1 MLGIFKNTLSV
12 ISLICLSAQFCIGQ
26 PPATDSLQSALK
38 NAGHDTTRCSILLA
52 WGERI
57 YAQQP
62 EAAIKFWE
70 QSNALAEQ
78 NLVKYPSYHPLYR
91 AFKMQSAAALNDIA
105 AVYDSQ
111 GDIPKALD
119 FYQKGLKISEEVD
132 DKSTTAGILN
142 NIGFIYKNQGYHV
155 KALEYFQKSLSISD
169 EIGSNPA
176 INIPILNNIGDIYRI
191 QQQNDEAFRYYENS
205 LHLAESIGDKAGM
218 SSPLH
223 NIGLLYEAKKDY
235 NKALDF
241 YQKSLKIDEDLGD
254 KAGISFTL
262 NSIAS
267 IYFSR
272 GQFAEALT
280 FAERSLQIARELG
293 YPENIRNA
301 AYLLKRIYQQQQDF
315 PRALQMYEMYTQMRD
330 SINNTETKRASIKN
344 QLQYQYEK
352 KVTADSIRMAEE
364 RKVIDARFAQEQT
377 QRYALMGVLGLS
389 LVFAGFMFSRYQ
401 ITRRQKKVIQSQH
414 AELTQEK
421 KKSDDLL
428 LNILPLET
436 AEELKT
442 TGRSVAK
449 SYAEVTVLFTDFK
462 DFSKIAE
469 ALSAEDLVH
478 EINYFYSAFDRII
491 AQYDIEKIKTI
502 GDSYMC
508 AAGLPVPNKTHAE
521 DLVRAALDIQAFM
534 RAHTQEQPVPEHPPF
549 ELRIGIHTGPVV
561 AGIVGINKFAYDIW
575 GNTVNIASRMETSGE
590 AGKVN
595 ISERTYELVKDKFS
609 CAYRGKIEAK
619 HAGMIDMYFVE

>member
-1 MLGIFKNTLSV
+1 MLSIFKNTLSV
-12 ISLICLSAQFCIGQ
+12 ISIICLSGQFCIGQ
-26 PPATDSLQSALK
+26 SPPIDSLQLALQ
-38 NAGHDTTRCSILLA
+38 NVGHDTAHCSLLLA

-57 YAQQP
+57 YAEQP
-62 EAAIKFWE
+62 ELAIKLWE

-119 FYQKGLKISEEVD
+119 FYQKGLKISEEAE

-142 NIGFIYKNQGYHV
+142 NIGYIYKNQGYPG
-155 KALEYFQKSLSISD
+155 KALEYFQKSLAIID
-169 EIGSNPA
+169 EIGAEPSMA
-176 INIPILNNIGDIYRI
+176 IPILNNIGDIYRT
-191 QQQNDEAFRYYENS
+191 QKQHNDAFRYYEKS
-205 LHLAESIGDKAGM
+205 LRLAESIGDKAGM
-218 SSPLH
+218 SGPLN
-223 NIGLLYEAKKDY
+223 NIGVLYETKKDY
-235 NKALDF
+235 DKALEY
-241 YQKSLKIDEDLGD
+241 YQKSLKIDEELGD
-254 KAGISFTL
+254 KSGMAFTL
-262 NSIAS
+262 NNIAS
-267 IYFSR
+267 IYYSR
-272 GQFAEALT
+272 HQFADALQ
-280 FAERSLQIARELG
+280 FADRSLRLAREIG

-301 AYLLKRIYQQQQDF
+301 AVLLKKIYQQQQDF
-315 PRALQMYEMYTQMRD
+315 PKALQMYELYMQMRD

-364 RKVIDARFAQEQT
+364 RKVIEARFEQEQT
-377 QRYALMGVLGLS
+377 QRYALMGILGLS
-389 LVFAGFMFSRYQ
+389 LVFAGFMFSRYR

-428 LNILPLET
+428 LNILPAET

-442 TGRSVAK
+442 TGRSAAK
-449 SYAEVTVLFTDFK
+449 SYSEVTVLFTDFK

-469 ALSAEDLVH
+469 ALSAEELVH
-478 EINYFYSAFDRII
+478 EINFFYSAFDRII

-508 AAGLPVPNKTHAE
+508 AAGLPVPNDTHAE
-521 DLVRAALDIQAFM
+521 DLVRAALEIQTFM
-534 RAHTQEQPVPEHPPF
+534 RAHTQEQPVPNHPPF

-609 CAYRGKIEAK
+609 CTYRGKIEAK